1 MRILYFLFVSKK
13 TQMKKLT
20 HILLIASILPISTF
34 GQLKG
39 TFYTIDKSHSH
50 LGFKIRHI
58 GFGAVR
64 GDFNQYEGMIYMD
77 GDDISTL
84 SASITIETSSI
95 TSGLTGRDGILRNE
109 FFQTEKY
116 PYLTFSSTNVKQ
128 TNNQYYMV
136 GDLTIGGKTI
146 EVEIPFELVAPPT
159 KDQFEHI
166 RIALAGEFT
175 INRRDYEIYY
185 RGVEFWDNIITDEV
199 EIEIEVGARDYNS
212 LDTVFPFRENS
223 IGRVLFETYQDGGIK
238 AATNKATMIMENQDD
253 YITSLSQ
260 MLRGATHLA
269 QHNEIGGAIELLD
282 LGIKIFPEMIPED
295 KAEFIARKAKYYAYL
310 GNYKESA
317 KTVKASLKLYPV
329 GTLAQEVLKQVRN
342 R

>member
-1 MRILYFLFVSKK
+1 
-13 TQMKKLT
+13 MKKLT
-20 HILLIASILPISTF
+20 YILLIASILPNSTF

-39 TFYTIDKSHSH
+39 VFYTIDKSHSH
-50 LGFKIRHI
+50 IGFKIRHI

-64 GDFNQYEGMIYMD
+64 GDFDQYEGMIYFD
-77 GDDISTL
+77 GNDIFSL

-95 TSGLTGRDGILRNE
+95 TTGQRQTGRDGILRNE

-116 PYLTFSSTNVKQ
+116 PYLTFSSTYIKQ
-128 TNNQYYMV
+128 TNNQYYML
-136 GDLTIGGKTI
+136 GNLTIGSKTK

-166 RIALAGEFT
+166 RIAFDGELA

-185 RGVEFWDNIITDEV
+185 RGNDFWDNIITDEV

-223 IGRVLFETYQDGGIK
+223 IGRVLFKAYQVGGIE
-238 AATNKATMIMENQDD
+238 AATSKATMIMENQDD

-282 LGIKIFPEMIPED
+282 LGIKIFPEMMPED
-295 KAEFIARKAKYYAYL
+295 KAEFIARKAKYYAYQ
-310 GNYKESA
+310 GNYEKSE
-317 KTVKASLKLYPV
+317 KTAKASLKLYPV